1 MTNEI
6 LLIVEMVIAF
16 ITLLVLKKC
25 FGAAGLFLWIG
36 LATTLANV
44 QVVKSVE
51 TFGISAAL
59 GNVLFASVF
68 LATDL
73 LRECYGKEAAKKGVY
88 IGIASVVV
96 FLVFTQIT
104 LLYIP
109 NDIDMSQSA
118 MQTVFAMSPRI
129 CGASLVMYAVSN
141 LMSVTV
147 YDKLHRLCEGKKMW
161 LRNNATTIMCNCLE
175 NFGFSFLAFAGIYPA
190 EDILMIAASGC
201 LIEAGIALC
210 DTPFL
215 YIGKKL

>member
-1 MTNEI
+1 MNEI
-6 LLIVEMVIAF
+6 LLIVEMVAAF
-16 ITLLVLKKC
+16 VALLTLKKC
-25 FGAAGLFLWIG
+25 FGMTGLFLWIG

-44 QVVKSVE
+44 QVVKSAE
-51 TFGISAAL
+51 MFGISAAL

-73 LRECYGKEAAKKGVY
+73 LRECYGKEEAKKGVY

-96 FLVFTQIT
+96 FLLFTQVT
-104 LLYIP
+104 LLYAP
-109 NDIDMSQSA
+109 SDIDMSQSA
-118 MQTVFAMSPRI
+118 METVFAFSTRI
-129 CGASLVMYAVSN
+129 CLASLAMYAISN
-141 LMSVTV
+141 LMAVAV
-147 YDKLHRLCEGKKMW
+147 YDKLHRLCDGKMMW
-161 LRNNATTIMCNCLE
+161 LRNNVSTIFCNCLE
-175 NFGFSFLAFAGIYPA
+175 NFGFSFLAFAGVYSV

>member
-1 MTNEI
+1 MNEI
-6 LLIVEMVIAF
+6 LLIVEMVVAF
-16 ITLLVLKKC
+16 CALLIMKKC
-25 FGAAGLFLWIG
+25 FGMTGLFLWIG
-36 LATTLANV
+36 LATLLANV

-51 TFGISAAL
+51 MFGISAAL

-73 LRECYGKEAAKKGVY
+73 LRECYGKEEAKKGVY

-96 FLVFTQIT
+96 FFVFTQIT
-104 LLYIP
+104 LLYMP

-129 CGASLVMYAVSN
+129 CAASLAMYAISN
-141 LMSVTV
+141 LMAVTV
-147 YDKLHRLCEGKKMW
+147 YDKLHRMCDGKKMW
-161 LRNNATTIMCNCLE
+161 LRNNVSTILCNCLE
-175 NFGFSFLAFAGIYPA
+175 NFGFSFLAFAGIYPV